1 MALLTNSL
9 RDRKQRPGW
18 AGQPIRAPDGPVDYI
33 TRIKE
38 RRNAQL
44 DYVSARS

>member
-1 MALLTNSL
+1 VIANNDPAEQDNPSE
-9 RDRKQRPGW
+9 D
-18 AGQPIRAPDGPVDYI
+18 PDGPVDYI

>member
-18 AGQPIRAPDGPVDYI
+18 AGQPIRTPRWA
-33 TRIKE
+33 
-38 RRNAQL
+38 RRLYNPN
-44 DYVSARS
+44 